1 MVTQGVVWMADASAR
16 EKTAAVQGLGP
27 GEEAQAASPREEC
40 CPASTLRAR
49 GLRTDQPTWDGH
61 VGCAGA
67 VAS

>member
-40 CPASTLRAR
+40 CR